1 MVIIFIIII
10 VFTFYFIL
18 QNKSKITILT
28 FMNVDGAFIVAEIC
42 RNQEVLLF
50 VDNSMQIFLRYISL
64 RIWEDVC
71 HTYHIVT
78 RI

>member
-1 MVIIFIIII
+1 
-10 VFTFYFIL
+10 
-18 QNKSKITILT
+18 
-28 FMNVDGAFIVAEIC
+28 MNVDGAFIVAEIC